1 MTRKSTIARDGHERL
16 QERVDDL
23 ARAKAQLELKVRM
36 LERLAVGRGLNE
48 TLQNILDILM
58 ETIGATDISVYYR
71 LDEAWHCKGMLA
83 ARSFSGDPDD
93 PLVCRAIASHAF
105 VGGPAEPLGDSST
118 EDWNFPLLYQGAVV
132 GVVRMQGM
140 ILTGSNI
147 REDLEPF
154 FRYAALVLLN
164 AVNNYQDL
172 VRLNAELEQR
182 VLERTAQLAAA
193 NETLMR
199 EAEQRKRAQEE
210 VSQLNDSLVRQKTAL
225 EAANREL
232 ESFSYSVSHDLR
244 APLRHISGFVTALME
259 DYGSTLDETAHN
271 YLQRVIVASGKMG
284 DLIDAMLQLS
294 RLSRGEMAIDHLDLS
309 SMVREILALLHD
321 SDPGRQVRVSVAD
334 GVTVDGD
341 ATLMRAAM
349 ENLLANAWKYTR
361 HNPAAAIDFGAY
373 QEEQRTVCFVH
384 DNGAGFD
391 MAYADKLFGAFQ
403 RLHRLEEYEGIG
415 IGLATV
421 QRIIHR
427 HGGMVWAEGKV
438 GEGATFYFSLNR

>member
-1 MTRKSTIARDGHERL
+1 MTRKIPIAGKEHERL
-16 QERVDDL
+16 QGRVDDL

-36 LERLAVGRGLNE
+36 LERLAAGRGLDE

-71 LDEAWHCKGMLA
+71 LGEAWHCKGLFA

-93 PLVCRAIASHAF
+93 PLVCQAIASRDF
-105 VGGPAEPLGDSST
+105 VGSVAEALVDSST
-118 EDWNFPLLYQGAVV
+118 ENWNFPLLYQGSVV

-140 ILTGSNI
+140 ILTGANI

-164 AVNNYQDL
+164 AINNYQDL
-172 VRLNAELEQR
+172 IRLNAELEQR

-193 NETLMR
+193 NGTLLR
-199 EAEQRKRAQEE
+199 EVEQRKLAQEE
-210 VSQLNDSLVRQKTAL
+210 VDQLNESLVSQKTAL
-225 EAANREL
+225 EVANREL

-259 DYGSTLDETAHN
+259 DYGSMLNETAHD
-271 YLQRVIVASGKMG
+271 YLQRVVVASGKMG
-284 DLIDAMLQLS
+284 DLIDALLKLS
-294 RLSRGEMAIDHLDLS
+294 RLSRGEMTIDHLDLS
-309 SMVREILALLHD
+309 NMVREILAVLQG

-341 ATLMRAAM
+341 AILMRAAL

-361 HNPAAAIDFGAY
+361 RNPDPVIDFGAY
-373 QEEQRTVCFVH
+373 REDQRTVCYVH

-391 MAYADKLFGAFQ
+391 MIYADKLFGAFQ
-403 RLHRLEEYEGIG
+403 RLHRSEEYEGIG

-427 HGGMVWAEGKV
+427 HGGTVWAEGKV
-438 GEGATFYFSLNR
+438 GEGATFYFSLNQ